1 MCSKNE
7 RNLREKSIVINSIC
21 PLHWQSARIPKI
33 APVMHIF
40 RIFRVEKAASF
51 VSKSLL
57 WLVLSVPQARV
68 LVIFRASTGDVVRF
82 STL

>member
-7 RNLREKSIVINSIC
+7 RNLRKKSIVINSIC
-21 PLHWQSARIPKI
+21 PLHWQNARSPKI

-51 VSKSLL
+51 VCKSLL
-57 WLVLSVPQARV
+57 WLVLLVPQARV
-68 LVIFRASTGDVVRF
+68 LVIFRGSTGDVVRF